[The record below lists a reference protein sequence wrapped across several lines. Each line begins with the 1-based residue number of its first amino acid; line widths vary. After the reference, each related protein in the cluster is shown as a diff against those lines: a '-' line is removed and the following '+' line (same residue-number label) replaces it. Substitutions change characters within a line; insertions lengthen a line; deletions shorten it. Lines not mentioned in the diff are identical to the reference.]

1 MIVDPPNLL
10 CEMTPMRHYS
20 CIQPRPS
27 IFRAAQP
34 FQLPGSC
41 ILTPTFAC
49 CLLAMLEPRCSW
61 LSGSR
66 RDRDCGRHRAS
77 ARESFRARCQL
88 RQNRAPEA
96 MCTAY
101 RSQAEGQV
109 EKPQLKHLTPSPFRR
124 LIHQPDYYPCIVTL
138 CRALRLESHEWGIRS
153 RRQASRCLFCFPEH
167 AAHHTQFLI
176 ISNNFADCHRS
187 SQGYL

>member
-1 MIVDPPNLL
+1 MDPPNLL
-10 CEMTPMRHYS
+10 CEMTPMRHYF

-49 CLLAMLEPRCSW
+49 CLLAMLEPCVPGP
-61 LSGSR
+61 LAPC
-66 RDRDCGRHRAS
+66 RDRHRAS

-96 MCTAY
+96 ICTAY

-109 EKPQLKHLTPSPFRR
+109 EKPQLKHLTPIPKAYSPTR
-124 LIHQPDYYPCIVTL
+124 LLSLYCHSLPRFAIGKPRVGDSKPSTSF
-138 CRALRLESHEWGIRS
+138 AL
-153 RRQASRCLFCFPEH
+153 P
-167 AAHHTQFLI
+167 FL
-176 ISNNFADCHRS
+176 
-187 SQGYL
+187 LP